1 MNRTATFTIGKLSRN
16 GDTSAPRNCE
26 ARLTITLRD
35 TPHGPEFSA
44 TGEVWNHLQT
54 DITMG
59 GQCVAEIAEHFPRH
73 PIAQAIKRL
82 HAAHHLNG
90 MQAGTPAQNE
100 ALRECTSHA
109 YTERCEFLAARGLNP
124 DPNGPDGKPYR
135 YGSAWL
141 YAPIPADDLAAIND
155 LLGIKQSPP
164 EEGDDLLAGIT
175 MSTCY
180 DAEAAMRDKQRPR
193 LAWRCTI
200 KTDPAAA
207 GITVPY
213 FKGEA
218 HAPAYKRQA
227 PRHLKRDAEAVAAEC
242 RTGMIH
248 HIAEY
253 GSPRP
258 TGKPVPPPT
267 LREVMG
273 ALLREASVIDFA
285 DYPAWATDYGYDPDS
300 ITARNTYA
308 TCLQNTLG
316 LRGMLGAERFEA
328 LREANA

>member
-16 GDTSAPRNCE
+16 GDKIAPRNCE
-26 ARLTITLRD
+26 ARMTITLKD
-35 TPHGPEFSA
+35 TPKGPEFSA
-44 TGEVWNHLQT
+44 TGEVWNHLKT
-54 DITMG
+54 DIVMG
-59 GQCVAEIAEHFPRH
+59 GQCVAEIAKHFPGD

-90 MQAGTPAQNE
+90 MNVGTPAQNE
-100 ALRECTSHA
+100 ALRECASQDFS
-109 YTERCEFLAARGLNP
+109 ERCAFLAARGLNP

-155 LLGIKQSPP
+155 LLDIKQSPP

-175 MSTCY
+175 MTASY
-180 DAEAAMRDKQRPR
+180 NPEAAMRDPQHPT

-200 KTDPAAA
+200 QTDPTAA
-207 GITVPY
+207 GITVP
-213 FKGEA
+213 FSKGIG
-218 HAPAYKRQA
+218 HAPAYKLQA
-227 PRHLKRDAEAVAAEC
+227 PDYVKHKAIVAEC

-248 HIAEY
+248 RVTNY
-253 GSPRP
+253 GIPRP
-258 TGKPVPPPT
+258 IGKPVPPPT

-273 ALLREASVIDFA
+273 ALLMEASVIDCA
-285 DYPAWATDYGYDPDS
+285 DYAAWAAEYGYDPDS
-300 ITARNTYA
+300 ITGRNTYDS
-308 TCLQNTLG
+308 CLQNTLA
-316 LRGMLGAERFEA
+316 LRGMLGAARFEA